1 MSGTNT
7 IQYTRMQ
14 YPYYYMRSINEVTE
28 CYFYLYRLYNR
39 FKQYFMI
46 FLQIFETLL
55 RNPSSTEQR
64 VFYTIFAI
72 GQTISSVY
80 PLNLNAGFHVKIYM
94 WSNGWCMVLCLEHDL
109 LHVWSYHFTE
119 THACVTYLKTFRH
132 SYRNFILLVVK
143 RGDSL

>member
-1 MSGTNT
+1 MLCTLKRVFKMKLINIFLDKHNIIYKEVLSILVYEINWR
-7 IQYTRMQ
+7 RMINIR
-14 YPYYYMRSINEVTE
+14 YSITE
-28 CYFYLYRLYNR
+28 CYFYSNRLYDR
-39 FKQYFMI
+39 FEQYFMM

-94 WSNGWCMVLCLEHDL
+94 WSNG
-109 LHVWSYHFTE
+109 
-119 THACVTYLKTFRH
+119 
-132 SYRNFILLVVK
+132 
-143 RGDSL
+143 